1 MIVYVRQRR
10 KNYQQQ
16 SKNFHCVHR
25 ASRSLQHSID
35 HLLPEW
41 WLHLSADNLLLS
53 SDAVSYGPSQLLG
66 VLTFHSVKRYFH
78 LHSWLCSFLLV
89 SFLIWTL
96 ESPQKHH
103 ERNFCMPSADA
114 AAHYTRPDCLPPSAM
129 ETPTYTWLVS
139 RLSSS
144 RFSHNALFSRQASGY
159 RQNGRSQMSLRII
172 PSVLYSD
179 KSQNGTR
186 CSLFPSPCVSMY
198 WRMTSIRAPPALSRC
213 WRMCY
218 LVAKRFDKIG
228 SVALR
233 TCHGKN

>member
-89 SFLIWTL
+89 SFFDL
-96 ESPQKHH
+96 
-103 ERNFCMPSADA
+103 NFGK
-114 AAHYTRPDCLPPSAM
+114 
-129 ETPTYTWLVS
+129 PTEASRKKFLYAVCRCGCALHKA
-139 RLSSS
+139 RLSTS
-144 RFSHNALFSRQASGY
+144 FSYGNSDLYLAGVTLKFFPVFS
-159 RQNGRSQMSLRII
+159 
-172 PSVLYSD
+172 
-179 KSQNGTR
+179 
-186 CSLFPSPCVSMY
+186 
-198 WRMTSIRAPPALSRC
+198 
-213 WRMCY
+213 
-218 LVAKRFDKIG
+218 
-228 SVALR
+228 
-233 TCHGKN
+233 